1 MVINNKIRNEIG
13 QKINSITNEE
23 ILENLIRKTFENVKR
38 FICWGHKISKW
49 LGRGKRRQEISCNRD
64 KHKSIMQLIWANDY
78 YRMNEGDS

>member
-38 FICWGHKISKW
+38 FIC
-49 LGRGKRRQEISCNRD
+49 
-64 KHKSIMQLIWANDY
+64 
-78 YRMNEGDS
+78 